1 MTWVGCGNDGVGVGM
16 TGRSFVGMMGGCA
29 GMTGRSFVGMA
40 GGCVGM
46 TQICPGE
53 IVVIVFYKY
62 ICSISR
68 GEFATDDLAGGAA
81 WVSEVR
87 WAARLVRSF
96 RAVRPVRMAGLRPAE
111 GGFGGGAARFFSGVW
126 RWRGVPRQNLL
137 SRQRA
142 ALQFRRHARGEG
154 GVCVARYGAGMS
166 IRWGADAVCG
176 TRGGAHAS
184 RAGVYLPSTKAAPR
198 PLVAADQRR
207 PRVEVGGEG
216 SELPPRGCP
225 PRRKRILSD
234 TPRGGRGTCP
244 FPVMRVSRRG
254 VC

>member
-1 MTWVGCGNDGVGVGM
+1 MRMTGGCGNDGMGVGM
-16 TGRSFVGMMGGCA
+16 VGGCA
-29 GMTGRSFVGMA
+29 GMT
-40 GGCVGM
+40 
-46 TQICPGE
+46 QICHGE

-96 RAVRPVRMAGLRPAE
+96 RAVRPVRMAGLRPAG
-111 GGFGGGAARFFSGVW
+111 GGFGDGAVRFFSGVW
-126 RWRGVPRQNLL
+126 RWRGVPGQNLL

-154 GVCVARYGAGMS
+154 GVCMARYGAGMS

-216 SELPPRGCP
+216 SGLHPRG
-225 PRRKRILSD
+225 RSSRWKRILSD
-234 TPRGGRGTCP
+234 TPRG
-244 FPVMRVSRRG
+244 RG